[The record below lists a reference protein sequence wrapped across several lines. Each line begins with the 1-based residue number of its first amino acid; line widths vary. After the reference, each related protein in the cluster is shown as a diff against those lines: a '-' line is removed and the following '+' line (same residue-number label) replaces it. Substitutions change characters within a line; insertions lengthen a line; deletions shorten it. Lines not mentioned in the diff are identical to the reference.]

1 VVLEP
6 PVLTKRDS
14 QGRRGLGQ
22 HRSVDGSP
30 GATHRGRAVSHGQVT
45 QAKPALAGRRPGIA
59 LQGLTPE
66 ELVIRAPEIRLAEA
80 RRIIATVH
88 AGGDVAA
95 PHPQVRRGA
104 REAVV
109 ALGHVPELTV
119 IERRQS
125 DYDAFL
131 KLVLGTPDG
140 RRIECVRIPLERA
153 GRFSA
158 CVSSQVG
165 CALACAFCATGRL
178 GLSRNLEAWEIV
190 EQVRRIR
197 HTLDRGRGERVHG
210 VVFQG
215 MGEPLANL
223 DRVIAA
229 VRVLSDPNALAIDQR
244 KITVSTVGLPGG
256 ILRLARELPRVR
268 LAWSIGSA
276 RPELRSRL
284 MPIERAHALEESYA
298 ACVEHARITGQSPL
312 WAVTLL
318 DQVNDTDDDAAALA
332 ALARRFV
339 TDVGRAARISLIP
352 YNSIASDGREPFR
365 RTSEAA
371 ERRFRETLQRANVFA
386 HRRYS
391 GGADVAA
398 ACGQLAAK

>member
-1 VVLEP
+1 MI
-6 PVLTKRDS
+6 
-14 QGRRGLGQ
+14 QGAIQGNAGLACP
-22 HRSVDGSP
+22 R
-30 GATHRGRAVSHGQVT
+30 
-45 QAKPALAGRRPGIA
+45 PAIA

-66 ELVIRAPEIRLAEA
+66 QLVLRIPELRLTEA

-88 AGGDVAA
+88 TGGDVAE

-109 ALGHVPELTV
+109 ALGCVPELSL

-131 KLVLGTPDG
+131 KLVLGTPDR
-140 RRIECVRIPLERA
+140 RRIECVRIPLERT
-153 GRFSA
+153 GRFSV

-178 GLSRNLEAWEIV
+178 GLGRNLEAWEIV
-190 EQVRRIR
+190 EQVRQIR
-197 HTLDRGRGERVHG
+197 HTLDRSRGERVHG

-244 KITVSTVGLPGG
+244 KITVSTVGLPAG

-284 MPIERAHALEESYA
+284 MPIERAHTLEESYA
-298 ACVEHARITGQSPL
+298 ASVEHARITGQSPL

-318 DQVNDTDDDAAALA
+318 DQVNDTEDDAAALA

-339 TDVGRAARISLIP
+339 TDAGRAARISLIP
-352 YNSIASDGREPFR
+352 YNPIASDGSDPFR
-365 RTSEAA
+365 RSSDVA
-371 ERRFRETLQRANVFA
+371 EQSFRELLQRANIFA